1 MKYLQVTMPDKS
13 LWEMPAYLIAQ
24 QRAAYFAK
32 DDTGQTH
39 GPEFLAIYNQELE
52 IGMEDDWMLI
62 DWASNEMKFEDVEHV
77 LVQVQAGKPVNYAE
91 GWTNGRKRVVER
103 DE

>member
-24 QRAAYFAK
+24 QRARYFAES
-32 DDTGQTH
+32 DTQQKS
-39 GPEFLAIYNQELE
+39 GPEFLAIYNQEIE
-52 IGMEDDWMLI
+52 VGMQDDYTLI
-62 DWASNEMKFEDVEHV
+62 DWASNEMNFEDVEHV
-77 LVQVQAGKPVNYAE
+77 LVQVESGKPVDYAA

-103 DE
+103 DA